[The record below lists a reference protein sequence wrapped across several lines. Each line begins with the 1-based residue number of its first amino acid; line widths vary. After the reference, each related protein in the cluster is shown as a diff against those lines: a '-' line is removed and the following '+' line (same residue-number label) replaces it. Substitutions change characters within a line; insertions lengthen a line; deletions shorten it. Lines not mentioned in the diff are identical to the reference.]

1 MHVPLGLQ
9 RLRESQDGATWLTG
23 LPSLIDACRRRW
35 GLRLGIPYE
44 DSYVSWVSRAW
55 LPTGEPTIL
64 KIQFP
69 HEESRHEGEA
79 LLRWGGDGAVRLVD
93 HDPEH
98 HALLIEPCVPG
109 HHLST
114 IDPGAAIEVMTGLLP
129 RLWIP
134 AGPPFRSLADEAA
147 GWVADLPG
155 LWDGAGRPF
164 EESLLDEATTSLTGL
179 ATSQGDQVLIHQ
191 DLHGDNVLAASRE
204 PWLCRRPQAARRRA
218 GVLTRTDHPL
228 PRVRPRTGGRPG
240 APRRTR
246 DDPRPGPGA
255 GTPVDPRTD
264 PGVGVRR
271 RFRGTPPPRNG
282 PLAGGRVTRRTS
294 GTRRGPRTAVASDR
308 SRRRRRP
315 TPPAGGSRRRWS
327 STSH

>member
-23 LPSLIDACRRRW
+23 LPSLSDACRRRW

-147 GWVADLPG
+147 GWVADLPR

-204 PWLCRRPQAARRRA
+204 PWL
-218 GVLTRTDHPL
+218 VI
-228 PRVRPRTGGRPG
+228 
-240 APRRTR
+240 
-246 DDPRPGPGA
+246 DPK
-255 GTPVDPRTD
+255 
-264 PGVGVRR
+264 
-271 RFRGTPPPRNG
+271 
-282 PLAGGRVTRRTS
+282 PLAGEREFSLAPIIRSHEFGHGREAVLGRLDALAMTLDLDRERARLWTLGQTLAWAFDDGS
-294 GTRRGPRTAVASDR
+294 VEPRHLETAR
-308 SRRRRRP
+308 WL
-315 TPPAGGSRRRWS
+315 AGG
-327 STSH
+327 

>member
-204 PWLCRRPQAARRRA
+204 PWL
-218 GVLTRTDHPL
+218 V
-228 PRVRPRTGGRPG
+228 
-240 APRRTR
+240 
-246 DDPRPGPGA
+246 
-255 GTPVDPRTD
+255 VDPK
-264 PGVGVRR
+264 
-271 RFRGTPPPRNG
+271 
-282 PLAGGRVTRRTS
+282 PLAGEREFSLAPIIRSHEFGHGREAVLGRLDALAMTLDLDRERARLWTLGQTLAWAFDDGS
-294 GTRRGPRTAVASDR
+294 VEPRHLETAR
-308 SRRRRRP
+308 WL
-315 TPPAGGSRRRWS
+315 AGG
-327 STSH
+327 